1 MAIGT
6 GTGSGSSGA
15 TARSRRASDAAPF
28 PEAGDQCVP
37 DRVDAVIEAG
47 AERLHGHVT
56 QQPQNRVAVVG
67 HTSRLGTCAV
77 AWPARRCGVR
87 LGAMVHATDA
97 AREALREDEAL
108 VFDWH
113 RVAICCAAAGEVSL
127 RRDSGRRL
135 AASPSFRRLDGDVAI
150 YAHRMAYPHLV
161 SREVTVDCRRRAGL
175 RRFVSDLPSD
185 FGLRASLGRV

>member
-1 MAIGT
+1 
-6 GTGSGSSGA
+6 
-15 TARSRRASDAAPF
+15 
-28 PEAGDQCVP
+28 
-37 DRVDAVIEAG
+37 
-47 AERLHGHVT
+47 
-56 QQPQNRVAVVG
+56 
-67 HTSRLGTCAV
+67 
-77 AWPARRCGVR
+77 
-87 LGAMVHATDA
+87 MVHATDA

-113 RVAICCAAAGEVSL
+113 RVAICCAVAGEVSL

-161 SREVTVDCRRRAGL
+161 SRDVTVDCRRRAGL

-185 FGLRASLGRV
+185 FGLRASMGRA